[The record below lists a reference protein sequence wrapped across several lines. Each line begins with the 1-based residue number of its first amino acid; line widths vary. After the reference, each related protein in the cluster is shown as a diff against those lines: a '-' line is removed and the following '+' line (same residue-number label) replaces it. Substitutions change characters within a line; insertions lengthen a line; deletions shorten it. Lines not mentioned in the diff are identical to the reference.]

1 MTLDFTVSKQQLA
14 WTNPCR
20 NPIEGTAGVV
30 KAQFA
35 VDSEWDKL
43 AITAIFENDGL
54 LEQPEP
60 VVWTGEPV
68 TVPSLAL
75 SVAGRLRVGLVGY
88 GDDGNI
94 RLTTRRMAQGI
105 PVLPSAGTGGAAV
118 DPDPELWE
126 QILAIIG
133 DLDDLDTFVK
143 TTLVAAINEAARSGS
158 GGGLAFELGET
169 LKLTDGT
176 LDVNAAK
183 SVEGGNSL
191 PVTSNAVSV
200 AVEAVRASLQ
210 QLTTRLNTLAD
221 SDDTTLDQL
230 SEIVAYIKSNKSLI
244 DQITTGK
251 VSVSDIVNNLTST
264 ATNKPLSANQGRAL
278 KALIDAITIPTKL
291 PNPNALTFAGAA
303 TGTYDGSKALTITIP
318 TVSGKNGREIE
329 LAATDGYIQWR
340 YVGDDTWIPLVSL
353 SDLTGEDGVGIQ
365 SVTQTTTSSADG
377 GANIVTVTLTNGKKS
392 TFTVKNGT
400 KGSPGY
406 TPIRGTDYWTVND
419 QTQIVSDVLNALPT
433 WTGGSY

>member
-1 MTLDFTVSKQQLA
+1 MTLDFAVSKQQLT
-14 WTNPCR
+14 WTNHCR
-20 NPIEGTAGVV
+20 SPIEGTAGVV
-30 KAQFA
+30 KAQFE

-43 AITAIFENDGL
+43 AITAVFENDGL

-60 VVWTGEPV
+60 VIWTGDPV

-75 SVAGRLRVGLVGY
+75 SVAGRLRIGLVGY

-105 PVLPSAGTGGAAV
+105 SVLPSAGTGGAAV

-169 LKLTDGT
+169 LTLKDGT
-176 LDVNAAK
+176 LDVNTAK

-200 AVEAVRASLQ
+200 AVEAVRTSLQ
-210 QLTTRLNTLAD
+210 QLATRLNTLAD

-230 SEIVAYIKSNKSLI
+230 SEIVVYIKSNKSLI

-303 TGTYDGSKALTITIP
+303 TGSYDGSKALTITIP
-318 TVSGKNGREIE
+318 TVSGEDGREIE
-329 LAATDGYIQWR
+329 LRVSGGYIQWR
-340 YVGDDTWIPLVSL
+340 YVGSSSWYNLIATSTLIGPQGPRGPQGDTGPQGPQGVP
-353 SDLTGEDGVGIQ
+353 GEAGPRGPEGP
-365 SVTQTTTSSADG
+365 A
-377 GANIVTVTLTNGKKS
+377 
-392 TFTVKNGT
+392 
-400 KGSPGY
+400 GY
-406 TPIRGTDYWTVND
+406 TPQLGTDYWTAND

>member
-1 MTLDFTVSKQQLA
+1 MTLDFAVSKQQLT

-43 AITAIFENDGL
+43 TITAVFENDGL

-60 VVWTGEPV
+60 VLWVGDPV
-68 TVPSLAL
+68 TVPALAL

-118 DPDPELWE
+118 DPDPELWK

-176 LDVNAAK
+176 LDVNTAK

-200 AVEAVRASLQ
+200 AVETVRASLQ

-291 PNPNALTFAGAA
+291 PNPKALTFAGAV
-303 TGTYDGSKALTITIP
+303 TGSYDGSKELTITIP
-318 TVSGKNGREIE
+318 TVSGEDGREIE
-329 LAATDGYIQWR
+329 LRVSGGYIQWR
-340 YVGDDTWIPLVSL
+340 YVGSSSWYNLIATSTLIGPQGPQGPQGDTGPQGPQGVQ
-353 SDLTGEDGVGIQ
+353 GEPGPQGPEGP
-365 SVTQTTTSSADG
+365 A
-377 GANIVTVTLTNGKKS
+377 
-392 TFTVKNGT
+392 
-400 KGSPGY
+400 GY
-406 TPIRGTDYWTVND
+406 TPRRGTDYWTDND

>member
-1 MTLDFTVSKQQLA
+1 MTLDFAVSKQQLT
-14 WTNPCR
+14 WINPCR
-20 NPIEGTAGVV
+20 SPIEGTAGVV
-30 KAQFA
+30 EAQFV
-35 VDSEWDKL
+35 VDPEWDKL
-43 AITAIFENDGL
+43 AVTAVFENDGL

-60 VVWTGEPV
+60 VVWVGDPV

-75 SVAGRLRVGLVGY
+75 SVPGRLRVGLVGY

-158 GGGLAFELGET
+158 GGGLAFDLGET

-176 LDVNAAK
+176 LDVNTAK

-210 QLTTRLNTLAD
+210 QLATRLNTLAD

-230 SEIVAYIKSNKSLI
+230 SEIVSYVKSNKSLI
-244 DQITTGK
+244 DDITTGK

-291 PNPNALTFAGAA
+291 PNPNALTFAGAV
-303 TGTYDGSKALTITIP
+303 TGTYDGSEALTITIP
-318 TVSGKNGREIE
+318 TVSGEDGREIE
-329 LAATDGYIQWR
+329 LRVSGGYIQWR
-340 YVGDDTWIPLVSL
+340 YVGSSTWYNLIATST
-353 SDLTGEDGVGIQ
+353 LTGPQGPQGPQGETGPQGPQGIQ
-365 SVTQTTTSSADG
+365 GETGPQGPEGPA
-377 GANIVTVTLTNGKKS
+377 
-392 TFTVKNGT
+392 
-400 KGSPGY
+400 GY
-406 TPIRGTDYWTVND
+406 TPQRGTDYWTAND
-419 QTQIVSDVLNALPT
+419 QTQIVSDVLDALPT

>member
-35 VDSEWDKL
+35 VDPEWDKL
-43 AITAIFENDGL
+43 AIAAVFENDGL

-105 PVLPSAGTGGAAV
+105 LVLPSAGTGGAAV

-143 TTLVAAINEAARSGS
+143 TTLVAAINEAARSGG
-158 GGGLAFELGET
+158 GGGLAFDLGET
-169 LKLTDGT
+169 LKLTDGM
-176 LDVNAAK
+176 LDVNTAK

-200 AVEAVRASLQ
+200 SVEAVRASLQ
-210 QLTTRLNTLAD
+210 QLATRLNTLAD

-251 VSVSDIVNNLTST
+251 VSVTDIVNNLTST

-291 PNPNALTFAGAA
+291 PNPNALTFAGAV
-303 TGTYDGSKALTITIP
+303 TGTYDGSNALTITIP
-318 TVSGKNGREIE
+318 TVSGEDGREIE
-329 LAATDGYIQWR
+329 LRVSGGYIQWR
-340 YVGDDTWIPLVSL
+340 YVGSASWYNLIATSTLIGPQGPQGPQGDTGPQGPQGVQ
-353 SDLTGEDGVGIQ
+353 GEPGPQGP
-365 SVTQTTTSSADG
+365 AG
-377 GANIVTVTLTNGKKS
+377 PA
-392 TFTVKNGT
+392 
-400 KGSPGY
+400 GY
-406 TPIRGTDYWTVND
+406 TPQRGTDYWTAND
-419 QTQIVSDVLNALPT
+419 QTQIVSAVLAALPT

>member
-1 MTLDFTVSKQQLA
+1 MDALQFAVSKQQLI

-30 KAQFA
+30 KAQFE
-35 VDSEWDKL
+35 VDPEWDKL

-54 LEQPEP
+54 LDQPEP
-60 VVWTGEPV
+60 VLWVGDPV
-68 TVPSLAL
+68 TVPALAL

-88 GDDGNI
+88 GDDGII

-158 GGGLAFELGET
+158 GGGLAFELGDT

-176 LDVNAAK
+176 LDVNTAK

-278 KALIDAITIPTKL
+278 KALIDAIVIPTKL
-291 PNPNALTFAGAA
+291 PNPNALTFAGAV

-318 TVSGKNGREIE
+318 TVSGEDGREIE
-329 LAATDGYIQWR
+329 LRVSGGYIQWR
-340 YVGDDTWIPLVSL
+340 YVGSSSWYNLIATSTLIGPQGPQGPQGDTGPQGPQGVP
-353 SDLTGEDGVGIQ
+353 GESGPQGPEGP
-365 SVTQTTTSSADG
+365 A
-377 GANIVTVTLTNGKKS
+377 
-392 TFTVKNGT
+392 
-400 KGSPGY
+400 GY
-406 TPIRGTDYWTVND
+406 TPRRGTDYWTASD

>member
-1 MTLDFTVSKQQLA
+1 MTLNFTIGYQQLT

-60 VVWTGEPV
+60 VVWTGDPV

-133 DLDDLDTFVK
+133 DLDDLDTLVK

-169 LKLTDGT
+169 LTLTAGT
-176 LDVNAAK
+176 LDVNTAK

-210 QLTTRLNTLAD
+210 QLKTRFNTLAD

-230 SEIVAYIKSNKSLI
+230 SELVATIKANKSLI

-291 PNPNALTFAGAA
+291 PNPNALTFAGAV

-318 TVSGKNGREIE
+318 TVSGEDGREIE
-329 LAATDGYIQWR
+329 LRVSGGYIQWR
-340 YVGDDTWIPLVSL
+340 YVGSSSWYNLIATSTLIGPQGPQGPQGDTGPQGPQGVP
-353 SDLTGEDGVGIQ
+353 GESGPQGPEGP
-365 SVTQTTTSSADG
+365 A
-377 GANIVTVTLTNGKKS
+377 
-392 TFTVKNGT
+392 
-400 KGSPGY
+400 GY
-406 TPIRGTDYWTVND
+406 TPRRGTDYWTASD

>member
-1 MTLDFTVSKQQLA
+1 MTLDFAVSKQQLT

-35 VDSEWDKL
+35 VDPEWDKL
-43 AITAIFENDGL
+43 AIAAIFENDGL

-60 VVWTGEPV
+60 VVWKGDPV
-68 TVPSLAL
+68 TVPALAL

-176 LDVNAAK
+176 LDVNTAK

-200 AVEAVRASLQ
+200 AVETVRASLQ

-291 PNPNALTFAGAA
+291 PNPKALTFAGAV
-303 TGTYDGSKALTITIP
+303 TGSYDGSKELTITIP
-318 TVSGKNGREIE
+318 TVSGEDGREIE
-329 LAATDGYIQWR
+329 LRVSGGYIQWR
-340 YVGDDTWIPLVSL
+340 YVGSSSWYNLIATSTLIGPQGPQGPQGDTGPQGPQGVR
-353 SDLTGEDGVGIQ
+353 GESGPQGPEGP
-365 SVTQTTTSSADG
+365 AG
-377 GANIVTVTLTNGKKS
+377 H
-392 TFTVKNGT
+392 
-400 KGSPGY
+400 
-406 TPIRGTDYWTVND
+406 TPQRGTDYWTAND

>member
-1 MTLDFTVSKQQLA
+1 MDVLQFAVSKQQLA
-14 WTNPCR
+14 WTTPCR

-30 KAQFA
+30 KAQFE
-35 VDSEWDKL
+35 VDPEWDKL
-43 AITAIFENDGL
+43 AITAVFENDGL

-60 VVWTGEPV
+60 VVWTGDPV

-105 PVLPSAGTGGAAV
+105 PVLPSAGTGGVAV

-158 GGGLAFELGET
+158 GGGLAFGLGDT
-169 LKLTDGT
+169 LKLADGT
-176 LDVNAAK
+176 LDVNTAK

-244 DQITTGK
+244 DNITTGK

-291 PNPNALTFAGAA
+291 PNPNALTFSGAV
-303 TGTYDGSKALTITIP
+303 TGSYDGSKALTITIP
-318 TVSGKNGREIE
+318 TVSGEDGREIE
-329 LAATDGYIQWR
+329 LRVSGGYIQWR
-340 YVGDDTWIPLVSL
+340 YVGSSSWYNLIATSTLIGPQGPQGPQGDTGPQGPQGVP
-353 SDLTGEDGVGIQ
+353 GESGPQGPEGP
-365 SVTQTTTSSADG
+365 A
-377 GANIVTVTLTNGKKS
+377 
-392 TFTVKNGT
+392 
-400 KGSPGY
+400 GY
-406 TPIRGTDYWTVND
+406 TPQRGTDYWTAND
-419 QTQIVSDVLNALPT
+419 QTQIVSDVLNTLPT

>member
-1 MTLDFTVSKQQLA
+1 MDALQFAVSKQQLA
-14 WTNPCR
+14 WTTPCR
-20 NPIEGTAGVV
+20 HPIEGTAGVV
-30 KAQFA
+30 KAQFE

-43 AITAIFENDGL
+43 AVTAVFENDGL

-60 VVWTGEPV
+60 VIWTGDPV
-68 TVPSLAL
+68 TVPALAL

-176 LDVNAAK
+176 LDVNTAK

-200 AVEAVRASLQ
+200 AVEAVRGSLQ
-210 QLTTRLNTLAD
+210 QLATRLNTLAD

-244 DQITTGK
+244 DNITTGK

-278 KALIDAITIPTKL
+278 RALIDAITIPTKL
-291 PNPNALTFAGAA
+291 PNPNALTFAGAV

-318 TVSGKNGREIE
+318 TVSGEDGREIE
-329 LAATDGYIQWR
+329 LRVSGGYIQWR
-340 YVGDDTWIPLVSL
+340 YVGSSSWYNLIATSTLIGPQGPQGPQGDTGPQGPQGVQ
-353 SDLTGEDGVGIQ
+353 GEPGPQGPEGP
-365 SVTQTTTSSADG
+365 A
-377 GANIVTVTLTNGKKS
+377 
-392 TFTVKNGT
+392 
-400 KGSPGY
+400 GY
-406 TPIRGTDYWTVND
+406 TPQRGTDYWTTND

>member
-1 MTLDFTVSKQQLA
+1 MTLDFAVSKQQLT

-20 NPIEGTAGVV
+20 HPIEGTAGVV

-35 VDSEWDKL
+35 VDPEWDKL

-60 VVWTGEPV
+60 VVWKGDPV

-75 SVAGRLRVGLVGY
+75 SVAGRLRLGLVGY

-176 LDVNAAK
+176 LDVNTAK

-200 AVEAVRASLQ
+200 AVEAVIASLQ
-210 QLTTRLNTLAD
+210 QLATRLNTLAD

-244 DQITTGK
+244 DQISTGK
-251 VSVSDIVNNLTST
+251 VSVTDIVNNLTST

-303 TGTYDGSKALTITIP
+303 SGTYDGSKALTITIP
-318 TVSGKNGREIE
+318 TVSGKDGREIE
-329 LAATDGYIQWR
+329 LRVSGGYIQWR
-340 YVGDDTWIPLVSL
+340 YVGSSSWYNLIATNTLIGPQGPQGPQGE
-353 SDLTGEDGVGIQ
+353 TGPQGPQGVQGETGPQ
-365 SVTQTTTSSADG
+365 GPEGPA
-377 GANIVTVTLTNGKKS
+377 
-392 TFTVKNGT
+392 
-400 KGSPGY
+400 GY
-406 TPIRGTDYWTVND
+406 TPKRGTDYWTAAD
-419 QTQIVSDVLNALPT
+419 KTQMVSDVLDALPT

>member
-1 MTLDFTVSKQQLA
+1 MTLDFAVSKQQLT

-20 NPIEGTAGVV
+20 HPIEGTAGVV

-43 AITAIFENDGL
+43 TITAVFENDGL

-60 VVWTGEPV
+60 VLWVGDPV
-68 TVPSLAL
+68 TVPALAL

-244 DQITTGK
+244 DNITTGK
-251 VSVSDIVNNLTST
+251 VSVTDIVNNLTST

-303 TGTYDGSKALTITIP
+303 TGSYDGSKALTITIP
-318 TVSGKNGREIE
+318 TVSGEDGREIE
-329 LAATDGYIQWR
+329 LRVSGGYIQWR
-340 YVGDDTWIPLVSL
+340 YVGSSSWYNLIATSTLIGPQGPRGPQGDTGPQGPQGVP
-353 SDLTGEDGVGIQ
+353 GEAGPRGPEGP
-365 SVTQTTTSSADG
+365 A
-377 GANIVTVTLTNGKKS
+377 
-392 TFTVKNGT
+392 
-400 KGSPGY
+400 GY
-406 TPIRGTDYWTVND
+406 TPQLGTDYWTAND

>member
-1 MTLDFTVSKQQLA
+1 MDALQFTVSKQQLT

-30 KAQFA
+30 KVQFA
-35 VDSEWDKL
+35 VDAEWDRL
-43 AITAIFENDGL
+43 AIAAVFENDGL

-60 VVWTGEPV
+60 VVWTGDPV
-68 TVPSLAL
+68 TVPALAL
-75 SVAGRLRVGLVGY
+75 SVSGRLRVGLVGY
-88 GDDGNI
+88 ADDGNI

-105 PVLPSAGTGGAAV
+105 PVFPSAGTGGTAV

-133 DLDDLDTFVK
+133 DLDDLDTLVK

-158 GGGLAFELGET
+158 GGGLAFDLGET

-176 LDVNAAK
+176 LDVNTAK

-230 SEIVAYIKSNKSLI
+230 SEIVSYIKSNKSLI

-291 PNPNALTFAGAA
+291 PNPNALTFAGAV

-318 TVSGKNGREIE
+318 TVSGEDGREIE
-329 LAATDGYIQWR
+329 LRVSGGYIQWR
-340 YVGDDTWIPLVSL
+340 YVGSSSWYNLIATST
-353 SDLTGEDGVGIQ
+353 LTGPQGPQGPQGEIGPQGPEGP
-365 SVTQTTTSSADG
+365 A
-377 GANIVTVTLTNGKKS
+377 
-392 TFTVKNGT
+392 
-400 KGSPGY
+400 GY
-406 TPIRGTDYWTVND
+406 TPKRGTDYWTD
-419 QTQIVSDVLNALPT
+419 ADKTQMVSDVLDALPT